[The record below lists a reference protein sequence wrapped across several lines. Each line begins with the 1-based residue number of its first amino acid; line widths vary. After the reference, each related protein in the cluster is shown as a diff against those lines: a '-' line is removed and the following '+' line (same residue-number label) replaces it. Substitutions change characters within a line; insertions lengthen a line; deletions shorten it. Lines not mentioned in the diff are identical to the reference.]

1 VQQICHFA
9 KFFAPGF
16 RGNRAK
22 KYKINVAKMEIIK
35 FILNFMADLGD
46 KLLDR
51 GTLKRDFDRDRVYV
65 NSTPNMNYSDP
76 EFIYD

>member
-1 VQQICHFA
+1 
-9 KFFAPGF
+9 
-16 RGNRAK
+16 
-22 KYKINVAKMEIIK
+22 MEIIK

-51 GTLKRDFDRDRVYV
+51 GTVKRDFDRDRVYV